1 MPFFIKINLIR
12 LWVNYI
18 PPKKTK
24 PKKNWEKK
32 GKTEREMVS
41 MSGDRQRSASTSVV
55 QEVNNPSHNK
65 DSSSAS
71 STTAATSSAGAAAAS
86 ASNISSSHLIKDNLK
101 MASAG
106 GSTTANSLAS
116 SSPAACGGTSNGVVP
131 VSGVAVGSTATVNS
145 STTRRPA
152 VTNSSNDQAQLHNE
166 ESPNHIVYRKVSAT
180 LKLARTNSY
189 VHSGRI
195 NSFTVLRRIS
205 APSRSLVLSFCV

>member
-1 MPFFIKINLIR
+1 
-12 LWVNYI
+12 
-18 PPKKTK
+18 
-24 PKKNWEKK
+24 
-32 GKTEREMVS
+32 
-41 MSGDRQRSASTSVV
+41 
-55 QEVNNPSHNK
+55 
-65 DSSSAS
+65 
-71 STTAATSSAGAAAAS
+71 
-86 ASNISSSHLIKDNLK
+86 
-101 MASAG
+101 
-106 GSTTANSLAS
+106 
-116 SSPAACGGTSNGVVP
+116 VVP